1 MDILINQGVFV
12 MPRKALKPKE
22 KRSLPEP
29 DSKFGSIVVAR
40 FISKL
45 NFEGKKSIAESIMYD
60 SFDIIKEKLS
70 EDPIVVFNRAI
81 ENIRPLLEV
90 RPRRVG
96 GATYQVPM
104 EVPPV
109 RSITLAINWL
119 IGSAR
124 NKTGKPMCERLAQ
137 EIIDSSKK
145 EGTAMKKREDTHK
158 MAEANK
164 AFAHYRW

>member
-1 MDILINQGVFV
+1 

-22 KRSLPEP
+22 KRGVPEP
-29 DSKFGSIVVAR
+29 DSKFGSVLISR

-60 SFDIIKEKLS
+60 SFDIVKKRTD
-70 EDPIVVFNRAI
+70 EDPVSVFNRAL

-104 EVPPV
+104 EVPV
-109 RSITLAINWL
+109 IRSTTLAINWL
-119 IGSAR
+119 IGISR
-124 NKTGKPMCERLAQ
+124 SKTGKPMREKLAQ
-137 EIIDSSKK
+137 EIIDASKK
-145 EGTAMKKREDTHK
+145 EGAAVKKREDTHK

>member
-1 MDILINQGVFV
+1 
-12 MPRKALKPKE
+12 MPK
-22 KRSLPEP
+22 P
-29 DSKFGSIVVAR
+29 DSRYGSVIIAR

-45 NFEGKKSIAESIMYD
+45 NFEGKKSTAESIIYD
-60 SFDIIKEKLS
+60 SFDIMKEKTG
-70 EDPIVVFNRAI
+70 EDPVGVFNKAL

-104 EVPPV
+104 EVPAA
-109 RSITLAINWL
+109 RSVTLAINWL
-119 IGSAR
+119 IESAR
-124 NKTGKPMCERLAQ
+124 KKTGKPMCEKLAQ
-137 EIIDSSKK
+137 ELIDGSKK
-145 EGTAMKKREDTHK
+145 EGTAMKKREDTHR

>member
-1 MDILINQGVFV
+1 

-22 KRSLPEP
+22 KRGMPSP
-29 DSKFGSIVVAR
+29 DSKYGSVVIAR

-45 NFEGKKSIAESIMYD
+45 NFEGKKSTAESIVYD
-60 SFDIIKEKLS
+60 SFDIIKERTG
-70 EDPIVVFNRAI
+70 EDPVAVFNRAL

-104 EVPPV
+104 EVPLT
-109 RSITLAINWL
+109 RSMTLAINWL
-119 IGSAR
+119 IEIAR
-124 NKTGKPMCERLAQ
+124 SKTGKPMCERLAQ
-137 EIIDSSKK
+137 EIIDGSKK
-145 EGTAMKKREDTHK
+145 EGAAMKKREDTHK

>member
-1 MDILINQGVFV
+1 
-12 MPRKALKPKE
+12 MPRKALKPRE
-22 KRSLPEP
+22 KRGLPTP
-29 DSKFGSIVVAR
+29 DSKYGSVVVAR

-45 NFEGKKSIAESIMYD
+45 NFEGKKSTAESIMYD
-60 SFDIIKEKLS
+60 AFDIIKEKTG
-70 EDPIVVFNRAI
+70 EDPAAVFNRAI

-104 EVPPV
+104 EVPSA

-119 IGSAR
+119 IEIAR
-124 NKTGKPMCERLAQ
+124 SKTGKPMCERLAQ
-137 EIIDSSKK
+137 EIIDGSKK

>member
-1 MDILINQGVFV
+1 
-12 MPRKALKPKE
+12 MPRKALKPRE
-22 KRSLPEP
+22 KRGLPEP
-29 DSKFGSIVVAR
+29 DSKFGSVLIAR

-45 NFEGKKSIAESIMYD
+45 NFRGKKSLAESILYD
-60 SFDIIKEKLS
+60 SFDIVKEKTG
-70 EDPIVVFNRAI
+70 EDPVAVFNRAI

-104 EVPPV
+104 EVPMV
-109 RSITLAINWL
+109 RSTTLAINWL
-119 IGSAR
+119 IEISR

-137 EIIDSSKK
+137 EIIDGSKK
-145 EGTAMKKREDTHK
+145 EGAAIKKREDTHK

>member
-1 MDILINQGVFV
+1 

-22 KRSLPEP
+22 KRGLPEP
-29 DSKFGSIVVAR
+29 DSKYGSVIIAR

-45 NFEGKKSIAESIMYD
+45 NFEGKKSTAESVMYD
-60 SFDIIKEKLS
+60 AFDIIKEKTN
-70 EDPIVVFNRAI
+70 EDPVAVFNRAL

-104 EVPPV
+104 EVPMA

-119 IGSAR
+119 IEIAR
-124 NKTGKPMCERLAQ
+124 SKTGKPMREKLAQ
-137 EIIDSSKK
+137 ELIDGSKK
-145 EGTAMKKREDTHK
+145 EGAAVKKREDTHR

>member
-1 MDILINQGVFV
+1 

-22 KRSLPEP
+22 KRGLPEP
-29 DSKFGSIVVAR
+29 DSKFCSVIVGR

-45 NFEGKKSIAESIMYD
+45 NFAGKKSIAEAIVYD
-60 SFDIIKEKLS
+60 SFDIIRERTG
-70 EDPIVVFNRAI
+70 EDPIVVFNRAL

-96 GATYQVPM
+96 GATYQIPM
-104 EVPPV
+104 EVPEF

-119 IGSAR
+119 IEIAR
-124 NKTGKPMCERLAQ
+124 SKTGRPMCEKLAQ
-137 EIIDSSKK
+137 EFIDGSKK
-145 EGTAMKKREDTHK
+145 EGAAIKKREDTHK